1 MMAFAM
7 QSWMQNKMIQKM
19 NCNHSN
25 KDCKQICHN
34 SDLKIKL
41 TSFSNTSFSKKIIK
55 IKIFSFVDIS
65 ENYSEILEN
74 KNLVKNTSP
83 PFMEKE
89 IKNYSYSDLVKI
101 IKSNT

>member
-1 MMAFAM
+1 MMSFAM
-7 QSWMQNKMIQKM
+7 QSWMHGKMMQKM

-25 KDCKQICHN
+25 KDCKKTCHN

-55 IKIFSFVDIS
+55 KKFFSFIDIS
-65 ENYSEILEN
+65 ENYSKILEN
-74 KNLVKNTSP
+74 KNLIKNTSP
-83 PFMEKE
+83 PNIENK
-89 IKNYSYSDLVKI
+89 IKFYSYSDLVKI